1 MGMELIGRG
10 YEWRYTSILIKRL
23 EDYMMNKVIF
33 SLEIK
38 HLNLLL
44 KMVFGSIG
52 SGLFYKAIVV
62 TLKCQSIV

>member
-1 MGMELIGRG
+1 MGMELRGRR
-10 YEWRYTSILIKRL
+10 YEWRYTSILIERL
-23 EDYMMNKVIF
+23 EDYMMIKVIF

-52 SGLFYKAIVV
+52 SGLFYKVIVV
-62 TLKCQSIV
+62 TLKCQSII